1 MTDFLIFGNS
11 RDLEKFAPA
20 CTVLVLRDLEKFVPA
35 YTVMVL
41 RDLEKFVPAYSN
53 GASGL
58 RKKSTQIPYKKPL
71 AEKSSPQMGLNHKR
85 VRPKMM
91 QILKVYRPFGS
102 LILNE
107 CTI

>member
-1 MTDFLIFGNS
+1 MQNFVALQAILAEIRCTSG
-11 RDLEKFAPA
+11 A
-20 CTVLVLRDLEKFVPA
+20 CAAKNLSLFE
-35 YTVMVL
+35 
-41 RDLEKFVPAYSN
+41 
-53 GASGL
+53 
-58 RKKSTQIPYKKPL
+58 IPYKKPL

-102 LILNE
+102 PILNE